1 MTEYRTNI
9 HVATLEKR
17 KSDAKFRTYNKQ
29 GESHYNIAYNK
40 GNKQA
45 FQIEA
50 HGVCEVRGGVELYLG
65 AYSS

>member
-1 MTEYRTNI
+1 MQSSEPTTSKVKVI
-9 HVATLEKR
+9 II
-17 KSDAKFRTYNKQ
+17 
-29 GESHYNIAYNK
+29 SHNK